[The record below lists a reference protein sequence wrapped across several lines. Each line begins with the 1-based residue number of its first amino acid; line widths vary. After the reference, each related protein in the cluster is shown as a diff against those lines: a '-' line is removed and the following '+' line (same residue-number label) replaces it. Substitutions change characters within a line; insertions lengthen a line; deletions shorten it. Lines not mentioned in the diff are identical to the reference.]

1 MRDESV
7 AVVGMTQRKST
18 QFIMR
23 MDPELKADAGADARK
38 LCIETDRPFRGAT
51 YGVAQGTQS
60 AKT

>member
-38 LCIETDRPFRGAT
+38 LCIETDRPFR
-51 YGVAQGTQS
+51 
-60 AKT
+60 